1 MNENQ
6 PQKIGIWLDNAEA
19 HLIEFTTEAM
29 QSRMIQSAF
38 THEVKE
44 ASLEKS
50 ENIMQNKKRQQQTA
64 YLKEVAAAIKPY
76 HQVLLFGPT
85 DAKIKLEHIL
95 KESKTIP
102 KAKMYVKQTDYM
114 TENQQHAFVKHFFA
128 TNLI

>member
-1 MNENQ
+1 MDENQ
-6 PQKIGIWLDNAEA
+6 PKKIGIWLDNAEA
-19 HLIEFTTEAM
+19 HLIVFSTEAL
-29 QSRMIQSAF
+29 QSQVIQSAF

-50 ENIMQNKKRQQQTA
+50 EHIMQNKKRQQQTA
-64 YLKEVAAAIKPY
+64 YLKEVAVAIKPY

-95 KESKTIP
+95 KESKTVP
-102 KAKMYVKQTDYM
+102 KAKIYVKQTDYM
-114 TENQQHAFVKHFFA
+114 TENQQHAFVKHFFS